1 LDLHLPK
8 VAYILHWF
16 PEPSETFVFS
26 EVINLRRRGLPLK
39 VYTLYG
45 KLTRWLSP
53 EMLEESADVAR
64 LGLSALKGIPADF
77 AYWFRKDPSTT
88 RSLLRLVP
96 FRRWSCLEQTG
107 ENLWA
112 FLCGFRLARLFE
124 KSGIEHIHAPW
135 ANGPA
140 TAAWVASRLTG
151 IPFSFTARAG
161 DIYPPDGALAEKIHD
176 ALFVRTETKTNI
188 GYLAGFAGGNT
199 SKFLL
204 TYNGLLLKTHR
215 EAPVSMCAPCKI
227 LGVARFVRTKGFD
240 VLLRAAKLLEK
251 EGLDFHLTLAGAGP
265 RRFQL
270 RYLVRKLGL
279 THRVTFPGFVP
290 HDRISDLFYSS
301 DVFVMP
307 SIVHSTGDRD
317 GIPTVIMEALLHRLP
332 VVASDVSGV
341 SEVIRNGETGLLVQ
355 QRDPPALAKAI
366 RTVLGN
372 RETALKMAEK
382 GQRLILEL
390 FDPEKNHKN
399 VFDLYSNV
407 VTGGTAFID
416 VQQQVAGIKCAE

>member
-1 LDLHLPK
+1 M
-8 VAYILHWF
+8 
-16 PEPSETFVFS
+16 
-26 EVINLRRRGLPLK
+26 GLPLK

-53 EMLEESADVAR
+53 EMLAESAGVAR
-64 LGLSALKGIPADF
+64 LGHKALKVILADF
-77 AYWFRKDPSTT
+77 AYWSRKDPATT

-107 ENLWA
+107 ENLWS

-124 KSGIEHIHAPW
+124 QSGVQHIHSPW

-140 TAAWVASRLTG
+140 TAAWVASKLTG

-161 DIYPPDGALAEKIHD
+161 DIYPPDGALEDKIHD
-176 ALFVRTETKTNI
+176 ALFVRTDMKTNI

-204 TYNGLLLKTHR
+204 TYNGLLLKTHK
-215 EAPVSMCAPCKI
+215 EAPVSMCAPCRI
-227 LGVARFVRTKGFD
+227 LGLARFVRKKGFD
-240 VLLRAAKLLEK
+240 VLLQAAKLLEK

-265 RRFQL
+265 MRFQL
-270 RYLVRKLGL
+270 KYLVRKLGL

-290 HDRISDLFYSS
+290 HDRISDLFCSS

-332 VVASDVSGV
+332 VVASDVSGI

-355 QRDPPALAKAI
+355 QKDPDALAKAI
-366 RTVLGN
+366 RAVLSD

-382 GQRLILEL
+382 GQNLILDL
-390 FDPEKNHKN
+390 FDPEKNHRN

-407 VTGGTAFID
+407 AAGGPPFIND
-416 VQQQVAGIKCAE
+416 VR

>member
-1 LDLHLPK
+1 M
-8 VAYILHWF
+8 
-16 PEPSETFVFS
+16 PSETFVFS
-26 EVINLRRRGLPLK
+26 EVINLRSRGLPLR

-45 KLTRWLSP
+45 KRTRWLSP
-53 EMLEESADVAR
+53 EMLAESADVAR
-64 LGLSALKGIPADF
+64 LGLKALRAIPADF
-77 AYWFRKDPSTT
+77 AYWFRKDPFTT

-96 FRRWSCLEQTG
+96 FRKWSCLEQAG
-107 ENLWA
+107 ENLWS
-112 FLCGFRLARLFE
+112 FFCGFRLARLFE
-124 KSGIEHIHAPW
+124 QSAIQHIHSPW

-251 EGLDFHLTLAGAGP
+251 EGLDFHLTLAGTGP
-265 RRFQL
+265 GRFQL

-290 HDRISDLFYSS
+290 HDRISDLFYSA

-332 VVASDVSGV
+332 VVASDVSGI

-355 QRDPPALAKAI
+355 QRDPAALARAI
-366 RTVLGN
+366 RTVLAN

-382 GQRLILEL
+382 GQSLILEM

-399 VFDLYSNV
+399 VFDLYSSDAV
-407 VTGGTAFID
+407 AGGSAFTD
-416 VQQQVAGIKCAE
+416 VEQQVAGIKCAE

>member
-1 LDLHLPK
+1 MNLRLPK
-8 VAYILHWF
+8 VAYILLWF
-16 PEPSETFVFS
+16 PVPSETFVFS
-26 EVINLRRRGLPLK
+26 EVINLRRMGLPLK

-45 KLTRWLSP
+45 KRTRWFSP
-53 EMLEESADVAR
+53 EMLSESADVAR
-64 LGLSALKGIPADF
+64 LGLKALKSILADF
-77 AYWFRKDPSTT
+77 AYWFRKDPSRT
-88 RSLLRLVP
+88 RFLLRLVP

-107 ENLWA
+107 ENLWS

-124 KSGIEHIHAPW
+124 ESGIQHIHAPW

-140 TAAWVASRLTG
+140 TAAWVASGLTG
-151 IPFSFTARAG
+151 IPFSFTGRAG

-188 GYLAGFAGGNT
+188 SYLAGFADGNT

-215 EAPVSMCAPCKI
+215 EASVSMRAPCKI
-227 LGVARFVRTKGFD
+227 LAVARFVRKKGFD
-240 VLLRAAKLLEK
+240 VLFHAAKLLEK
-251 EGLDFHLTLAGAGP
+251 EGLDFHLTMAGAGP
-265 RRFQL
+265 MGPQL
-270 RYLVRKLGL
+270 KYLARKLGL
-279 THRVTFPGFVP
+279 TQRVTFPGFVP

-307 SIVHSTGDRD
+307 SIVDSTGDRD

-332 VVASDVSGV
+332 VVATDVSGIG
-341 SEVIRNGETGLLVQ
+341 EVIRNGETGLLVRQ
-355 QRDPPALAKAI
+355 KDPHALAKAI
-366 RTVLGN
+366 LTVLGN

-382 GQRLILEL
+382 GRSLVQEL
-390 FDPEKNHKN
+390 FDPERNHKN

-407 VTGGTAFID
+407 VAGGSAFINLE
-416 VQQQVAGIKCAE
+416 QQNAGIK